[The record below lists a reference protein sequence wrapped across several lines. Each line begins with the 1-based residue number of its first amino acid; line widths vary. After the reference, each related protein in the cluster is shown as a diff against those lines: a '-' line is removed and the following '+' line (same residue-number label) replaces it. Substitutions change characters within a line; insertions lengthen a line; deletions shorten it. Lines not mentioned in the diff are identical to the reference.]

1 MKIEIFNEALGR
13 PAAFHENCCI
23 TKILEAHDP
32 LVMLEDR
39 LSTSIRNFL
48 THMRFAND
56 FEIEF
61 VEQIDSNRGICLLVN
76 LHIPDSGLIA
86 KFSECTLKARFVAF
100 LCETERHGKVTSQE
114 HANGIA
120 ENVDSEHG
128 DIGNDCSSR
137 QLGFSAAS
145 FSRSEDFQ
153 HVLPHGLVDGECYKF
168 DRFERS
174 VGVMISSRRTLSI
187 SIGNAQWLD
196 ALANA
201 ARV

>member
-153 HVLPHGLVDGECYKF
+153 HVLPMVLSTE
-168 DRFERS
+168 S
-174 VGVMISSRRTLSI
+174 AISLIDLSD
-187 SIGNAQWLD
+187 Q
-196 ALANA
+196 LA
-201 ARV
+201 